1 MKLDIFAKKD
11 LKCFLIKEF
20 SGKTWW
26 WDDVAEK
33 VMEWVKKRERM
44 ENEEKAD
51 NWFEGLPKDIKLS
64 IAENLWYDMSYED
77 KMTEYTTE

>member
-1 MKLDIFAKKD
+1 
-11 LKCFLIKEF
+11 
-20 SGKTWW
+20 
-26 WDDVAEK
+26 
-33 VMEWVKKRERM
+33 M